1 MRSAFKDNVDF
12 ESRKTES
19 ARILDKYPDRIP
31 IIVEKEAKSDVT
43 DIDKKKYLVP
53 KDLTMGQFIF
63 VIRKRIRLP
72 PEKAIYMFINNT
84 LPPSAAFM
92 SSLYQEHHDDDGF
105 LYLTYSGENYFG
117 ADAANDLKSQF
128 IEA

>member
-1 MRSAFKDNVDF
+1 MVSAFKDNVDF
-12 ESRKTES
+12 ESRKAES

-31 IIVEKEAKSDVT
+31 IIVEKEAKSDVA

-53 KDLTMGQFIF
+53 KDLTMGQFVF
-63 VIRKRIRLP
+63 VIRKRIKLS
-72 PEKAIYMFINNT
+72 PEKAIYMFIENT

-92 SSLYQEHHDDDGF
+92 SSLYQEHHDRDGF

-117 ADAANDLKSQF
+117 VDTSSNQM
-128 IEA
+128 I

>member
-1 MRSAFKDNVDF
+1 MKSAFKENMDY
-12 ESRKTES
+12 ESRKPES
-19 ARILDKYPDRIP
+19 GRILEKYPDRIP
-31 IIVEKEAKSDVT
+31 IIVEKESKSDVM

-63 VIRKRIRLP
+63 VIRKRIKLP

-84 LPPSAAFM
+84 LHPTATFM
-92 SSLYQEHHDDDGF
+92 SSLYEDHKDEDGF

-117 ADAANDLKSQF
+117 
-128 IEA
+128 

>member
-1 MRSAFKDNVDF
+1 MKSAFKENMDY

-19 ARILDKYPDRIP
+19 GRILEKYPDRIP
-31 IIVEKEAKSDVT
+31 IIVEKESKSDVV

-63 VIRKRIRLP
+63 VIRKRIKLP

-84 LPPSAAFM
+84 LPPTATFM
-92 SSLYQEHHDDDGF
+92 SSLYEDHKDEDGF

-117 ADAANDLKSQF
+117 
-128 IEA
+128 